1 MLIRTPEEDI
11 KYVLFTEEQIR
22 KRVQEL
28 GQELGEKFRG
38 KTPLMLC
45 VLRGASFFL
54 TDLCRQMKCHVN
66 IDFISASSYFSGTKS
81 SGTVRLDKDSSID
94 MTDRHLILVE
104 DIIDSGL
111 TLQYLE
117 RLFESRKPASITTVA
132 FLDKDVKKPG
142 RNEVD
147 YRGFVIPDE
156 FGVGY
161 GLDYADYY
169 RNLPYIGVLKEECY
183 Q

>member
-45 VLRGASFFL
+45 VLRGASFFF

-117 RLFESRKPASITTVA
+117 RLF
-132 FLDKDVKKPG
+132 
-142 RNEVD
+142 
-147 YRGFVIPDE
+147 
-156 FGVGY
+156 
-161 GLDYADYY
+161 
-169 RNLPYIGVLKEECY
+169 
-183 Q
+183 